1 MKRTLIGTSW
11 KMNMTPSRAEAYCR
25 ALKPLLA
32 DVPDRTLFV
41 LPPFTAIAAAR
52 EILIGSNISWGA
64 QEVHPDEEGAHTGD
78 VSASMLS
85 DLGCTFVEV
94 GHHERRRDYHEDDEL
109 IARKVDAIQRWGM
122 TAILCIGESTR
133 LEREQAVAH
142 VLGQL
147 RFVDRFDQRQL
158 VVAYE
163 PAWAIGT
170 GAEPAGVDWV
180 QYIHSV
186 IRGKVAE
193 SARDG
198 VTAPVIYGGSVD
210 VDRAADLVS
219 CPGVDGLFVGRAAL
233 NPEVFSAIAHAVVQ
247 PPIRPE

>member
-1 MKRTLIGTSW
+1 MKRPLIGTSW
-11 KMNMTPSRAEAYCR
+11 KMNMTASQAEAYCR

-32 DVPDRTLFV
+32 DVSDRTLFV

-52 EILIGSNISWGA
+52 EILAGSNISWGA

-78 VSASMLS
+78 ISASMLA

-122 TAILCIGESTR
+122 TAILCVGESTR
-133 LEREQAVAH
+133 LEREQAVAY

-147 RFVDRFDQRQL
+147 RFLDRFDQGRL

-163 PAWAIGT
+163 PAWAIGS

-180 QYIHSV
+180 EWIHSA
-186 IRGKVAE
+186 IHERVAG
-193 SARDG
+193 AAGGG

-210 VDRAADLVS
+210 LASAGDLVS

-233 NPEVFSAIAHAVVQ
+233 NPEVFSAIAHA
-247 PPIRPE
+247 PLWLPSRPE

>member
-1 MKRTLIGTSW
+1 MKQPLIGTSW
-11 KMNMTPSRAEAYCR
+11 KMNMTASRASAYCR
-25 ALKPLLA
+25 TLKPLLA
-32 DVPDRTLFV
+32 DVSDRTLFV

-52 EILIGSNISWGA
+52 EVLTGSNISWGA

-78 VSASMLS
+78 VSASMLA
-85 DLGCTFVEV
+85 DLGCTLVEV

-109 IARKVDAIQRWGM
+109 IARKVEAVQRWGM

-133 LEREQAVAH
+133 LEHGQAVAY

-147 RFVDRFDQRQL
+147 RFLDSFDQGRL

-180 QYIHSV
+180 RSIHSAICRRV
-186 IRGKVAE
+186 TE
-193 SARDG
+193 SARG
-198 VTAPVIYGGSVD
+198 GLAAPVIYGGSVD
-210 VDRAADLVS
+210 VASAGDLVS

-233 NPEVFSAIAHAVVQ
+233 DPEVFSAIAHA
-247 PPIRPE
+247 PIQLAAGPE

>member
-1 MKRTLIGTSW
+1 MKRPLIGASW
-11 KMNMTPSRAEAYCR
+11 KMNMTASRAAAYCR
-25 ALKPLLA
+25 VLKPLLA
-32 DVPDRTLFV
+32 DVRDRTLFV

-52 EILIGSNISWGA
+52 QVLTGSNISWGA

-78 VSASMLS
+78 ISASMLA

-122 TAILCIGESTR
+122 TAILCIGESRR
-133 LEREQAVAH
+133 LDRDQAVAH

-147 RFVDRFDQRQL
+147 RFLDRFDPGQL

-170 GAEPAGVDWV
+170 GAEPADVDWV
-180 QYIHSV
+180 KEIHSL
-186 IRGKVAE
+186 IHGRVAE
-193 SARDG
+193 SAQGG
-198 VTAPVIYGGSVD
+198 VGAPVIYGGSVD
-210 VDRAADLVS
+210 VASAGDLVS

-233 NPEVFSAIAHAVVQ
+233 NPEVFSAIAHALSRL
-247 PPIRPE
+247 PSKPE

>member
-1 MKRTLIGTSW
+1 MKRPLIGTSW
-11 KMNMTPSRAEAYCR
+11 KMNITASRAAAYCR
-25 ALKPLLA
+25 TLKPLLA
-32 DVPDRTLFV
+32 DIPDRTLFV

-52 EILIGSNISWGA
+52 EILTGSNISWGA

-78 VSASMLS
+78 VSASMLA

-94 GHHERRRDYHEDDEL
+94 GHHERRRDHHEDDEL

-122 TAILCIGESTR
+122 TAILCIGKSTR
-133 LEREQAVAH
+133 LEREQAFAH

-147 RFVDRFDQRQL
+147 RFLDRFDQAHL

-170 GAEPAGVDWV
+170 GAEPASVDWV
-180 QYIHSV
+180 QWIHSV
-186 IRGKVAE
+186 IGGRVAE
-193 SARDG
+193 SARGG

-210 VDRAADLVS
+210 VASAGDLVS

-233 NPEVFSAIAHAVVQ
+233 DPDVFSAIAHA
-247 PPIRPE
+247 PLRLRSRPE